1 MKTLVIGVC
10 AFVMFAAFGC
20 NNSTPE
26 RSKATASTENPAER
40 VTTVKKPV
48 VEKPIAGD
56 ADNKPVAEKLIAGA
70 AAKAPVV
77 EKPDAGE
84 ADRTFSLSVPFES
97 VALTQGEDTSVLI
110 GINRGESFR
119 EDVAVEVS
127 DLPTGVTLATT
138 DPSIKHGSTDAT
150 LKLKAASDAALGDFT
165 VKVTGRMASSGA
177 DFTREFKMTVAEK

>member
-1 MKTLVIGVC
+1 MKTLAIGVC

-26 RSKATASTENPAER
+26 RSKATASTEKPAQP

-56 ADNKPVAEKLIAGA
+56 ADKK
-70 AAKAPVV
+70 PVV
-77 EKPDAGE
+77 EKPIAGE

-97 VALTQGEDTSVLI
+97 VALTQGEEKSVLI
-110 GINRGESFR
+110 GINRGENFS
-119 EDVAVEVS
+119 EEVAIEVS

-138 DPSIKHGSTDAT
+138 DPSITHGSTDAT
-150 LKLKAASDAALGDFT
+150 LKFKAASDAALGDFT
-165 VKVTGRMASSGA
+165 VKLTGHTASSSA
-177 DFTREFKMTVAEK
+177 DFTKEFKMTVAEK